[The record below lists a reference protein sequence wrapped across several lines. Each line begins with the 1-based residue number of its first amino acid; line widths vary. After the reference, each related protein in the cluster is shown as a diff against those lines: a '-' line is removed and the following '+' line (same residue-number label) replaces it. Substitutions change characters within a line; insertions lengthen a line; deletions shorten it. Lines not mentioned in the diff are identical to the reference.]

1 MAQRRPDWDAIE
13 RDYRLGHWSNRELAA
28 RHGCHE
34 SAIRKKARGA
44 DWQKDLSERVAAEAR
59 AAADAA
65 AVRTAGDVAH
75 GPAIAAAVGRIAGD
89 VLIQHRADLAELR
102 ALEAE
107 ILAAIHADTLEK
119 VSFRA
124 KSLRDLSGAR
134 AQRITLERQAWGLDA
149 IKPDTLKPDTVRR
162 LSALPADLL
171 AQLEAVAE
179 ED

>member
-1 MAQRRPDWDAIE
+1 MAQRKPDWEAIE
-13 RDYRLGHWSNRELAA
+13 RDYRLGRWTNVELASRYGCSEGAIRFKAKDRKWEKDQSERIAVAA
-28 RHGCHE
+28 RQHADA
-34 SAIRKKARGA
+34 SAIA
-44 DWQKDLSERVAAEAR
+44 SR
-59 AAADAA
+59 A
-65 AVRTAGDVAH
+65 VEGVVAH
-75 GPAIAAAVGRIAGD
+75 EVGRIAGD

-102 ALEAE
+102 TLEAD
-107 ILAAIHADTLEK
+107 ILAAIHADTTEK

-171 AQLEAVAE
+171 AQLEAAAE
-179 ED
+179 GE